1 MQFLAVD
8 LQCDCCCLQWPSFWI
23 FVPVNRGLRLLKM
36 LAGPL
41 RLMDVTLSKRNWS
54 YMRYWYFVDFRRG
67 ISVLPIFLTVLRYW
81 VPPSPPPSVP
91 LFKIWINLK
100 LKRTLKSFHSY
111 KCICQS
117 WSVFGPFHR
126 PKMTEFPTLSYTLT
140 SEIPNFSNLRSG
152 PILAVLIHS
161 L

>member
-8 LQCDCCCLQWPSFWI
+8 LQCDCCCLQWPNFWI

-81 VPPSPPPSVP
+81 VPPPPPPPSVP

-111 KCICQS
+111 KM
-117 WSVFGPFHR
+117 H
-126 PKMTEFPTLSYTLT
+126 LS
-140 SEIPNFSNLRSG
+140 
-152 PILAVLIHS
+152 VLIS
-161 L
+161 LWAILQTQNDRIPYPFIYFNQWNP